1 MFKYIDKIYT
11 FLVVYETKSFSKA
24 SKILQIS
31 QPAVTQKIKQLEEF
45 IGAKLIERKKNGI
58 ILTSKGK
65 YFLEIA
71 LNLKECVD
79 KVSNRI
85 KYFKE
90 KSIPFIIG
98 ASSTVGNYILPN
110 YIPYLTT
117 LINKDINLIVKN
129 NSQLIELLENNEIDL
144 AFTTLKMNNQ
154 NIEYIEWKKDNIVFF
169 SNKPLPS
176 TIEFEDLLKYEFI
189 CREDGSV
196 LKNEISKIL
205 KKHDKDC
212 SNFNITSYVDNATA
226 LKFTI
231 LNAHKQ
237 YVSIISYNAIKNE
250 VESGQLFITKIK
262 NINLYR
268 NIYIATQKDKK
279 IDIINNIIQY
289 LTLTKE
295 SK

>member
-1 MFKYIDKIYT
+1 MFRYIDKIYT

-24 SKILQIS
+24 SKILKIS

-58 ILTSKGK
+58 ILTQKGK

-71 LNLKECVD
+71 LNLQECVD

-110 YIPYLTT
+110 YIPYLSQ

-129 NSQLIELLENNEIDL
+129 NSQLVELLENNEIDIAL
-144 AFTTLKMNNQ
+144 TTTKINNI
-154 NIEYIEWKKDNIVFF
+154 NIEYLEWKKDNIVFF
-169 SNKPLPS
+169 SNKPLPA
-176 TIEFEDLLKYEFI
+176 TMEFNDLLKYEFI

-196 LKNEISKIL
+196 LKEEISKIL
-205 KKHDKDC
+205 KAQNKDC
-212 SNFNITSYVDNATA
+212 SHFNITSYVDNSTA

-237 YVSIISYNAIKNE
+237 YVSIISYNSIKNE
-250 VESGQLFITKIK
+250 VESNQLYVTKIK
-262 NINLYR
+262 DINLYR
-268 NIYIATQKDKK
+268 NIYIAIQKNKK
-279 IDIINNIIQY
+279 NDIINNIVNY
-289 LTLTKE
+289 LTLNEKI
-295 SK
+295 

>member
-11 FLVVYETKSFSKA
+11 FLVVYESKSFSKA

-58 ILTSKGK
+58 ILTQKGK
-65 YFLEIA
+65 HFLEIA
-71 LNLKECVD
+71 QNLQECVD

-85 KYFKE
+85 KYFKDT
-90 KSIPFIIG
+90 SLPFIIG

-110 YIPYLTT
+110 YIPYLSK
-117 LINKDINLIVKN
+117 LINKDINLIVKSN
-129 NSQLIELLENNEIDL
+129 NSIIEQLQNNEIDI
-144 AFTTLKMNNQ
+144 AFTTIKTNNP

-176 TIEFEDLLKYEFI
+176 TMEFDDLLNYEFL
-189 CREDGSV
+189 CREDGST
-196 LKNEISKIL
+196 LKKEISKIL
-205 KKHDKDC
+205 KQYNKDC
-212 SNFNITSYVDNATA
+212 SHFKITSYVDNSTA

-237 YVSIISYNAIKNE
+237 YVSIISYNAIKTE
-250 VESGQLFITKIK
+250 VEENKLFITKIK
-262 NINLYR
+262 DINLYR
-268 NIYIATQKDKK
+268 NIYIAIPKEKKDV
-279 IDIINNIIQY
+279 IIETLINYLISNN
-289 LTLTKE
+289 
-295 SK
+295 

>member
-1 MFKYIDKIYT
+1 MFRYIDKIYT
-11 FLVVYETKSFSKA
+11 FLIVYETKSFSKA
-24 SKILQIS
+24 SKILKIS

-45 IGAKLIERKKNGI
+45 IGAKLIERKKSGI
-58 ILTSKGK
+58 VLTNKGK

-71 LNLKECVD
+71 QNLQECVD

-110 YIPYLTT
+110 YIPYLSK
-117 LINKDINLIVKN
+117 LIGKDINLLVKN
-129 NSQLIELLENNEIDL
+129 NSQLIELLENNEIDI
-144 AFTTLKMNNQ
+144 AFTTIKINNP
-154 NIEYIEWKKDNIVFF
+154 NIEYIEWKKDQIVFF

-176 TIEFEDLLKYEFI
+176 SIDFEDLLKYEFI

-196 LKNEISKIL
+196 LKQEISKIL
-205 KKHDKDC
+205 KEQNKDC
-212 SNFNITSYVDNATA
+212 NNFNITSYVDNSTA

-237 YVSIISYNAIKNE
+237 YVSIISYNSIKNE
-250 VESGQLFITKIK
+250 VESNKLYITKIK
-262 NINLYR
+262 NVNLYR
-268 NIYIATQKDKK
+268 NIYIAIQKNKK
-279 IDIINNIIQY
+279 ADIISNIIQY

-295 SK
+295 T

>member
-1 MFKYIDKIYT
+1 MFRYIDKIYT

-45 IGAKLIERKKNGI
+45 VGTQLIERKKNGI

-71 LNLKECVD
+71 LNLKDCVD

-85 KYFKE
+85 KYFKDF
-90 KSIPFIIG
+90 SLPLIIG
-98 ASSTVGNYILPN
+98 ASSTIGNYILPN
-110 YIPYLTT
+110 YLAYLRQ
-117 LINKDINLIVKN
+117 LVQKDINLIVKN
-129 NSQLIELLENNEIDL
+129 NYQLLEQLEANKIDI
-144 AFTTLKMNNQ
+144 AFTTIKTNDP
-154 NIEYIEWKKDNIVFF
+154 NIEFIEWKKDNIVFF

-176 TIEFEDLLKYEFI
+176 SMEFDDLLNYEFL

-196 LKNEISKIL
+196 LKTEISKIL
-205 KKHDKDC
+205 KKHNKDC
-212 SNFNITSYVDNATA
+212 SNFKITSYVDNSTA

-237 YVSIISYNAIKNE
+237 YISIISLNSIKQE
-250 VESGQLFITKIK
+250 VDQKQLFITKIK
-262 NINLYR
+262 GIDLYR
-268 NIYIATQKDKK
+268 NIYIAIPKSKKD
-279 IDIINNIIQY
+279 DLIINSIVKY
-289 LTLTKE
+289 LT
-295 SK
+295 SND